1 MAEIIV
7 THAPEAAAR
16 AKQVAEKLGALGF
29 TVRNGMDVAGASPF
43 VRRKRAAAIDKAD
56 RVLVLWSKDA
66 PPALLEAA
74 SRARAKGK
82 LAFARLD
89 AASAP
94 AGLRP
99 GAVVD
104 LSAWS
109 GRETRA
115 WKSLIATLGPVPRSG
130 GAKRAPA
137 RAAAAAT
144 SSASESR
151 KGGGVGAW
159 IAALLVL
166 GALGAGGYFFALQAG
181 LLP

>member
-29 TVRNGMDVAGASPF
+29 TVRNGFDVAGASPF

-66 PPALLEAA
+66 PPALLETA

-89 AASAP
+89 AAAP
-94 AGLRP
+94 PPGLRP
-99 GAVVD
+99 KAIVD

-115 WKSLIATLGPVPRSG
+115 WKSLIATLGPAPRG
-130 GAKRAPA
+130 AGAKRAPA
-137 RAAAAAT
+137 RT
-144 SSASESR
+144 ASTPSTTEAK
-151 KGGGVGAW
+151 KGGGAGAW

>member
-29 TVRNGMDVAGASPF
+29 KVRSEFDLTNASPF
-43 VRRKRAAAIDKAD
+43 VRRQRAAAIDKAD

-66 PPALLEAA
+66 PPALLETA

-115 WKSLIATLGPVPRSG
+115 WKSLIATLGPAPRAT
-130 GAKRAPA
+130 GAKRAPV
-137 RAAAAAT
+137 RAAAAPAAA
-144 SSASESR
+144 ASEPR
-151 KGGGVGAW
+151 KGGGAGAW
-159 IAALLVL
+159 IATLLVL
-166 GALGAGGYFFALQAG
+166 GALGAGGYFFAIQAG

>member
-7 THAPEAAAR
+7 THAPGAAAR

-29 TVRNGMDVAGASPF
+29 KVRGEIDLANASPF
-43 VRRKRAAAIDKAD
+43 VRRQRAAAIDKAD

-66 PPALLEAA
+66 PPALLETA

-109 GRETRA
+109 GRDTRA
-115 WKSLIATLGPVPRSG
+115 WKSLIAALGP
-130 GAKRAPA
+130 AP
-137 RAAAAAT
+137 RAAAAKRTPVRAAAPAAAT
-144 SSASESR
+144 SDR
-151 KGGGVGAW
+151 KGGGAGAW
-159 IAALLVL
+159 ITALLVL

>member
-16 AKQVAEKLGALGF
+16 AKQVAQKLGALGF
-29 TVRNGMDVAGASPF
+29 TVRNGFDVAGASPF
-43 VRRKRAAAIDKAD
+43 VRRQRAAAIEKAD

-66 PPALLEAA
+66 PPALFETA

-89 AASAP
+89 AAAAP

-99 GAVVD
+99 GAIVD

-115 WKSLIATLGPVPRSG
+115 WKSLIATLGPAPRRAAPARVTAQSTAAPAATDATPRKSG
-130 GAKRAPA
+130 GA
-137 RAAAAAT
+137 
-144 SSASESR
+144 
-151 KGGGVGAW
+151 GAW

-166 GALGAGGYFFALQAG
+166 GALGAGGYVFAMQAG